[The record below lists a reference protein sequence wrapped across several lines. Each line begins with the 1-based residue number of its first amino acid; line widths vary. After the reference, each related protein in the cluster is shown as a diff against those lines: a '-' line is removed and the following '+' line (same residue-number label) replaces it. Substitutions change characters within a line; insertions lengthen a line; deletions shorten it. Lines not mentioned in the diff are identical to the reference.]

1 VSTTIDVV
9 QVVRLPREYIVLIH
23 DRLFRGNTKTV
34 WLDSYHTFSF
44 GGFHD
49 PARMGHRA
57 LRVLSEDVVIPGAGF
72 GAHGHEEMDILT
84 YVISG
89 ALRHQDSIGN
99 ASVIRTGELQHMYAG
114 TGVIHCELNASES
127 ETVHFL
133 QIWIMPDREGGAPS
147 YFKMLMNYD
156 AARNTFLPVAGP
168 DQDNQRA
175 TLGSDTW
182 LYLARL
188 DDNAKLQKD
197 FAADRAGFLHIVD
210 GIVEI
215 DGHSLSA
222 GDGLQFDAIS
232 RCAVTAK
239 SEAELL
245 LFDLA

>member
-1 VSTTIDVV
+1 M
-9 QVVRLPREYIVLIH
+9 VLIH
-23 DRLFRGNTKTV
+23 DRLLRGNTKTG

-57 LRVLSEDVVIPGAGF
+57 LRVLNEDVVIPGAGF
-72 GAHGHEEMDILT
+72 GPHGHEEMDILT

-89 ALRHQDSIGN
+89 SLRHQDSIGN
-99 ASVIRTGELQHMYAG
+99 ASVIRAGEIQHMYAG
-114 TGVIHCELNASES
+114 TGVVHSEMNASEN

-133 QIWIMPDREGGAPS
+133 QIWIIPDREGGAPS
-147 YFKMLMNYD
+147 YFQMLVNYD

-168 DQDNQRA
+168 AQDNQRA
-175 TLGSDTW
+175 ALRSDTW
-182 LYLARL
+182 VYVARI
-188 DDNAKLQKD
+188 DDNATIQKE
-197 FAADRAGFLHIVD
+197 FAPGRAGFLHIVD

-215 DGHSLSA
+215 DGHSVSA
-222 GDGLQFDAIS
+222 GDGLQFDATS
-232 RCAVTAK
+232 KCAVTAK

>member
-1 VSTTIDVV
+1 MA
-9 QVVRLPREYIVLIH
+9 LIH
-23 DRLFRGNTKTV
+23 DRLLRGYTKTG

-57 LRVLSEDVVIPGAGF
+57 LRVLNEDVVIPGAGF
-72 GAHGHEEMDILT
+72 GPHGHEEMDILT

-89 ALRHQDSIGN
+89 SLRHQDSIGN
-99 ASVIRTGELQHMYAG
+99 ASVIRAGEIQHMYAG
-114 TGVIHCELNASES
+114 TGVVHSEMNASEN

-133 QIWIMPDREGGAPS
+133 QIWIIPDREGGAPS
-147 YFKMLMNYD
+147 YFQMLVNYD

-168 DQDNQRA
+168 AQDNQRA
-175 TLGSDTW
+175 ALRSDTW
-182 LYLARL
+182 VYVARI
-188 DDNAKLQKD
+188 DDNATIQKE
-197 FAADRAGFLHIVD
+197 FAPGRAGFLHIVD

-215 DGHSLSA
+215 DGHSVSA
-222 GDGLQFDAIS
+222 GDGLQFDATS
-232 RCAVTAK
+232 KWAVTAK